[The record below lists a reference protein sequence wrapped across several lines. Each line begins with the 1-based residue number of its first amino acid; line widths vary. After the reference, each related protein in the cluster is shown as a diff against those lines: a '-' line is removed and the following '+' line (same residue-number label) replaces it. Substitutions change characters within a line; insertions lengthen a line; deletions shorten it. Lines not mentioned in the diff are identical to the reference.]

1 MQDFGDDLKKRV
13 EDGTANKNEVAQY
26 NKLGRA
32 FYHLSID
39 PYYPGLSTHE
49 ITEMSN
55 RYGERELINWKLKMQ
70 FTMKKKMYVTL
81 LTVFIMV
88 LTACGQK
95 DDWLSKQGIT
105 ITDQNSFKSFT
116 STIYRYEKEDPSI
129 SYTLG
134 EVEIPMDL
142 SIEETTK
149 DCERGYKKVILT
161 THMDISVSGKEG
173 LVYYISP
180 FDRYTGTEFFNPE
193 QNHAYE
199 LTIEYDGK
207 EYDITST
214 EGTKLDED
222 MMLTRIIT
230 VDCPKD
236 YDGTVFEVGYATI
249 EMLNEYKESELRH
262 RIRRI
267 DEMPFYITN
276 GHQYYYFTVD
286 NR

>member
-1 MQDFGDDLKKRV
+1 MKKRMHV
-13 EDGTANKNEVAQY
+13 V
-26 NKLGRA
+26 LM
-32 FYHLSID
+32 I
-39 PYYPGLSTHE
+39 
-49 ITEMSN
+49 M
-55 RYGERELINWKLKMQ
+55 
-70 FTMKKKMYVTL
+70 L
-81 LTVFIMV
+81 LAV

-95 DDWLSKQGIT
+95 EDWLSKQGIT
-105 ITDQNSFKSFT
+105 ITKQDSFKSFI
-116 STIYRYEKEDPSI
+116 STIYHYEKDDPLT
-129 SYTLG
+129 SYTLE
-134 EVEIPMDL
+134 EVEIPMDV

-180 FDRYTGTEFFNPE
+180 FDRYTGTEFYNPE
-193 QNHAYE
+193 QKHAYE
-199 LTIEYDGK
+199 LTIEYEGK

-214 EGTKLDED
+214 EGTKLDD
-222 MMLTRIIT
+222 MILTRIIT

-236 YDGTVFEVGYATI
+236 YDGTVFEVGYANI

-276 GHQYYYFTVD
+276 GHQYYYFTY
-286 NR
+286 NNK